1 MQHAP
6 YSIETTATI
15 CTAAIGIGITPLVR
29 VPNHDAQW
37 MSRVLDGGAQGV
49 IVPDVNTS
57 VQAEAIV
64 SACRFPPKGK
74 RSVMGLGPA
83 LGYRA
88 VPLSELNPKLN
99 AGTSVIVMLETA
111 EGIENCEAVAAV
123 DGIDV
128 LLIGSG
134 DLTTDLRIPGQVDH
148 PRLRAA
154 YERVAAACRMHNK
167 VLGVGRYSPQ
177 HWAAR
182 RTDQAWSAVRDR
194 RHRHKLRAGWRTS
207 GHHRAACDQDRLR
220 LRALC
225 RTLTS
230 KQARF
235 VEEYHP
241 SAFLG
246 FRQLRCYIMR
256 RIFCDG
262 AERCWSSLPRMSWV
276 TAWSR

>member
-1 MQHAP
+1 MSICSTRPIRSRRQRRSAP
-6 YSIETTATI
+6 PRSASASPRW
-15 CTAAIGIGITPLVR
+15 CGSR
-29 VPNHDAQW
+29 NHDAQW

-64 SACRFPPKGK
+64 SACRFPPTGK
-74 RSVMGLGPA
+74 RSVLGLGPA
-83 LGYRA
+83 LGYRT

-99 AGTSVIVMLETA
+99 AETSVIVMLETA

-134 DLTTDLRIPGQVDH
+134 DLTTDLGIPGQVDH

-154 YERVAAACRMHNK
+154 DEPVAAACRMHNK

-207 GHHRAACDQDRLR
+207 GHRRAACDQDRLR
-220 LRALC
+220 R
-225 RTLTS
+225 S
-230 KQARF
+230 ARWISD
-235 VEEYHP
+235 YAARSP
-241 SAFLG
+241 
-246 FRQLRCYIMR
+246 
-256 RIFCDG
+256 
-262 AERCWSSLPRMSWV
+262 
-276 TAWSR
+276 